1 MDFCDD
7 CDNMLYIQK
16 NGNKLNLV
24 CKICGFKKLYD
35 KKDTCIYAKNYQ
47 SDYLSFKTVNN
58 RFVRQDKLYQE

>member
-47 SDYLSFKTVNN
+47 ACPLSTRNCLNPASVK
-58 RFVRQDKLYQE
+58 

>member
-24 CKICGFKKLYD
+24 CKICGFQKQYD
-35 KKDTCIYAKNYQ
+35 KQDTCIYAKNYK
-47 SDYLSFKTVNN
+47 SDYLSFKSLSCQSIINP
-58 RFVRQDKLYQE
+58 KS